1 MNTDSQSWFAAR
13 TSRAAD
19 WPLDAALAAKRASGE
34 SVSVVVP
41 ARNESASIAEV
52 VRRINSELVGTLVDE
67 LVVIDSLSEDDTA
80 AIARGAGATV
90 HSVTQIRP
98 DLGVR
103 KGKGEALWKAQF
115 VTSGSLLVFIDADL
129 TEWGT
134 HFVTGL
140 LGPLL
145 ADREVVLARGF
156 YDRMIEETG
165 GTRSTEG
172 GRVTE
177 LTARPLLASRWP
189 DLGAVVQPLAGEWAI
204 RRDWFAQLP
213 VPVGYGIEFS
223 TLVDTYARRGLDAI
237 AQVDLGARDHRH
249 QHVHDLSAM
258 ALEIL
263 SVADRRHPAWGADRR
278 HPAWGADK
286 RWSPTAD
293 ERASIQLDHFD
304 RNVAGLWQHRDV
316 PVAERPPFTSVE

>member
-1 MNTDSQSWFAAR
+1 MNENALAWFGAR

-19 WPLDAALAAKRASGE
+19 WPLDALRAAKDRTGE
-34 SVSVVVP
+34 TVSVVVP

-52 VRRINSELVGTLVDE
+52 VRRIDSELVGNLVDE
-67 LVVIDSLSEDDTA
+67 LVVIDSLSEDATA
-80 AIARGAGATV
+80 DIARAAGATV
-90 HSVTQIRP
+90 HAVADVRP
-98 DLGVR
+98 ELGVR
-103 KGKGEALWKAQF
+103 KGKGEALWKSQF

-145 ADREVVLARGF
+145 VNPDIVLARGF

-177 LTARPLLASRWP
+177 LMARPLLALRWP

-213 VPVGYGIEFS
+213 VPVGYGVEFS

-249 QHVHDLSAM
+249 QHVHNLSAM
-258 ALEIL
+258 ALEIVA
-263 SVADRRHPAWGADRR
+263 VADRR
-278 HPAWGADK
+278 
-286 RWSPTAD
+286 WSAAVD
-293 ERASIQLDHFD
+293 ERATLQLDHFD
-304 RNVAGLWQHRDV
+304 RSTQGPWLHREV
-316 PVAERPPFTSVE
+316 PVAERPPYGSIG